1 MPMRP
6 REREECP
13 LAGAIGTRNSVEIDV
28 NFAIRTAVSNSLWQA
43 LCPFP
48 NQLSSEEN
56 LRSIA
61 EKENR
66 RS

>member
-1 MPMRP
+1 VPMRL
-6 REREECP
+6 REREECL
-13 LAGAIGTRNSVEIDV
+13 LAGAIRTSNSVEIDL
-28 NFAIRTAVSNSLWQA
+28 NFPIGTAVRNSLGQA

-56 LRSIA
+56 LGSIA